1 MLMSASGTNVIT
13 RYTLILIT
21 MAALLLS
28 VTQASTNAL
37 KNDRSE
43 CYVYLTELV
52 RSSNFPFNYVKKDKA
67 NLLMDDDQGETI
79 SAQVVFDTDG
89 SGTMGW
95 IQYDIQPQQ
104 LLNTSAELETP
115 ELLTFDRRYADQYEH
130 CISEGNRG

>member
-52 RSSNFPFNYVKKDKA
+52 RSSNFPF
-67 NLLMDDDQGETI
+67 T
-79 SAQVVFDTDG
+79 T
-89 SGTMGW
+89 
-95 IQYDIQPQQ
+95 
-104 LLNTSAELETP
+104 
-115 ELLTFDRRYADQYEH
+115 
-130 CISEGNRG
+130 